1 MNSIFRK
8 VLGTTATL
16 ALLAGPALAQ
26 PYQGGPGGGGQMAPQ
41 HQQQGGPQGRPNDQ
55 GGPNNRP
62 GGPNSGPQHYSGGPG
77 GPGYGHPPH
86 SNGWRQGDHYN
97 GSRVVVNDWH
107 SRGLRQPPP
116 GYEWVNSGGQF
127 ILIALTTGLIASIIA
142 NSGPAY

>member
-8 VLGTTATL
+8 VLGTSATL

-26 PYQGGPGGGGQMAPQ
+26 PYQGGPGGGQQMHQPQGGQE
-41 HQQQGGPQGRPNDQ
+41 HQGPQGHPD
-55 GGPNNRP
+55 NRP

-77 GPGYGHPPH
+77 YGHPPH
-86 SNGWRQGDHYN
+86 SDGWRQGDRYN
-97 GSRVVVNDWH
+97 GNRVVVNDWH
-107 SRGLRQPPP
+107 TRGLHQPPP

-127 ILIALTTGLIASIIA
+127 IMIALTTGLIASIIA